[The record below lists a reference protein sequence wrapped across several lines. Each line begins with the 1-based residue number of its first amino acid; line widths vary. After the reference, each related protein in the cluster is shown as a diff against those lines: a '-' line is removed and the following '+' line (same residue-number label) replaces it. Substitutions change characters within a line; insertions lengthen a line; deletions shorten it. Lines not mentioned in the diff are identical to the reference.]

1 MVRASGVLAVVA
13 FLSGS
18 ARAAPELELAREDS
32 VCDRL
37 TEALD
42 APETAAPKRRLHKAW
57 IAPWDTDDG
66 PADMRRT
73 VAPHVTRVLG
83 ERAGMVLVLGTKKQ
97 LARISREAP
106 VYAQYADELD
116 HVECGSLGFTAAPT
130 GSVAPRVSLP
140 ALWRG
145 DVAAGVATYH
155 CIQMW
160 APSDGDHA
168 DALAR
173 ATGRD
178 DLALVCDATCVL
190 PLTDAQAAAVAGLP
204 FVRGVWRR
212 APAFALDSS
221 LVCDTG
227 SLPVSPA
234 EWPAF
239 LAAVTARPDEEI
251 TIEIVVDDD
260 ELRPAIVE
268 ALGKRTVDARGGG
281 IVAKVR
287 RGDLPAIAALP
298 GVWTLERRTFF

>member
-13 FLSGS
+13 VLAGP

-32 VCDRL
+32 ICDRL
-37 TEALD
+37 VDQLD
-42 APETAAPKRRLHKAW
+42 TPAPKRRLHKAW
-57 IAPWDTDDG
+57 IAAWNTDDA

-83 ERAGMVLVLGTKKQ
+83 ERHGMVLVLGTKKQ
-97 LARISREAP
+97 LARISHEAP
-106 VYAQYADELD
+106 VYAEYADELD
-116 HVECGSLGFTAAPT
+116 HVECGSLGFDASPT
-130 GSVAPRVSLP
+130 GAVSPRVSLP

-145 DVAAGVATYH
+145 DETSDVATYH
-155 CIQMW
+155 CIQLV

-178 DLALVCDATCVL
+178 DLSLVCDATCVL
-190 PLTDAQAAAVAGLP
+190 PLTPVQAAAVARLP

-227 SLPVSPA
+227 GLPVPPA

-239 LAAVTARPDEEI
+239 LDAMTARADEEI
-251 TIEIVVDDD
+251 TVEVVVDDD
-260 ELRPAIVE
+260 EQRPDLVK
-268 ALGKRTVDARGGG
+268 ALGDRVKPAPRGGG
-281 IVAKVR
+281 LVVTIR
-287 RGDLPAIAALP
+287 RRDLPALAALP
-298 GVWTLERRTFF
+298 GVWSLERRTFF